1 MSRHPNESA
10 NVRVDS
16 RTASQAPPS
25 PIAPDVAPAP
35 QAAGLDAARLA
46 AAEEMLRAQV
56 ERGRRPGAVMLV
68 APGQRVEI
76 QPLFRTMVYSAL
88 GD

>member
-25 PIAPDVAPAP
+25 PIAPDVTPAP
-35 QAAGLDAARLA
+35 QAAGFDAARLA
-46 AAEEMLRAQV
+46 AVEEMLRAQV
-56 ERGRRPGAVMLV
+56 ERGRLPGAVMLV